1 MCVCVCIYERVNIR
15 VRESEPETIAVI
27 IEFKLIQRGEKGVSL
42 SGAKVEG
49 PAACLQA
56 FGGAVEG

>member
-1 MCVCVCIYERVNIR
+1 MCIYERVNIR
-15 VRESEPETIAVI
+15 ARESEPETIAVI

-42 SGAKVEG
+42 SSAKVEG